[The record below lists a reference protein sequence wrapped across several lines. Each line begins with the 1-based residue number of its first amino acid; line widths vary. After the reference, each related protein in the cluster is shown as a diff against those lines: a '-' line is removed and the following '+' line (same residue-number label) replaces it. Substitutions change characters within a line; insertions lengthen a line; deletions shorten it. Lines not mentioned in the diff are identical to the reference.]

1 MLRRASLRSDAS
13 TGNAAHWR
21 REAKLPA
28 VMPLTATA
36 RLYPMFRG
44 GVAKHP
50 HFIFFK

>member
-13 TGNAAHWR
+13 TGNAAHWQ
-21 REAKLPA
+21 REANLPA
-28 VMPLTATA
+28 VTLLTATA
-36 RLYPMFRG
+36 CLYPIFRG